1 MTKETKPK
9 RQKTGG
15 RQKGTPNKTTSDLKK
30 WIFEFVDSN
39 LEVLKND
46 FARMDPE
53 DKVNFIIKLLPYV
66 LPKQTE
72 TKINVD
78 EEFTQAVKQSVE
90 NINDLFK

>member
-1 MTKETKPK
+1 MTKTTKPK

-15 RQKGTPNKTTSDLKK
+15 RQKGTPNKTTADLRK
-30 WIFEFVDSN
+30 WVFEFVDSN
-39 LEVLKND
+39 MEEFKEEFSKMTRFEKID
-46 FARMDPE
+46 
-53 DKVNFIIKLLPYV
+53 IIMKLLPYV